1 MTDTLQA
8 TGHPATHTT
17 TFFVDG
23 ETVTTQ
29 VQDLSPKQI
38 MELARVNP
46 ATNYLVLVDGR
57 HQTSYKDDQNTP
69 IEVHENETF
78 VTVSTGPTPVS

>member
-1 MTDTLQA
+1 MTDTPHE
-8 TGHPATHTT
+8 TDHPATRTT
-17 TFFVDG
+17 TFYVDG

-29 VQDLSPKQI
+29 IQDLSQKQI

-46 ATNYLVLVDGR
+46 ATNYLVLVEGR
-57 HQTSYKDDQNTP
+57 HQTSYKDDPNTP